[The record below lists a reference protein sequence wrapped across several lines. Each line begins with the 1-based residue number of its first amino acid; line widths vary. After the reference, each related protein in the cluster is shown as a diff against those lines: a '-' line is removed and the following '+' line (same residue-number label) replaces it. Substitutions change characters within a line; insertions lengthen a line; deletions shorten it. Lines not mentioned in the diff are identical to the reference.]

1 MFANQ
6 KIFRIYKHV
15 SKGHFKVLKKF
26 SRLDIFSSG
35 KHSKNFRNS
44 GATLRNKLQR
54 EGEFYLLI
62 RFVGEIFPPYI
73 CTHGPGEDPFE
84 AVMCAVGAASQ
95 ISYLLIEDSIFNTKY
110 HLDLCRISK
119 YKVYY
124 QALQLQ
130 EGLLKRFNLEVS
142 FLMW

>member
-1 MFANQ
+1 M
-6 KIFRIYKHV
+6 
-15 SKGHFKVLKKF
+15 
-26 SRLDIFSSG
+26 
-35 KHSKNFRNS
+35 
-44 GATLRNKLQR
+44 
-54 EGEFYLLI
+54 LI

-142 FLMW
+142 FFNGKKTLIVEMFQANKFISFLEWGYRPVGGSLCLSLIHI

>member
-1 MFANQ
+1 
-6 KIFRIYKHV
+6 
-15 SKGHFKVLKKF
+15 
-26 SRLDIFSSG
+26 
-35 KHSKNFRNS
+35 
-44 GATLRNKLQR
+44 
-54 EGEFYLLI
+54 
-62 RFVGEIFPPYI
+62 VGEIFPPYI

-119 YKVYY
+119 HKVYY

-142 FLMW
+142 FLIR